1 MDPNLFHVD
10 WEQLGEVLA
19 ALVVLSFVIER
30 FLALIFEHRL
40 FVEAFDKSGIKE
52 PIAFALSLAVCW
64 QFDFDVVA
72 VLFTA
77 ETTTVFGKIVTA
89 GVAAGGSKASM
100 KLFHD
105 VMGAKSRALAARKP

>member
-19 ALVVLSFVIER
+19 ALVVLSFVLER
-30 FLALIFEHRL
+30 FLALIFEHRS
-40 FVEAFDKSGIKE
+40 FVEAFDKKGIKE

-64 QFDFDVVA
+64 KFDFDVVS
-72 VLFTA
+72 VLFTWD
-77 ETTTVFGKIVTA
+77 TTTIFGKIITA
-89 GVAAGGSKASM
+89 GVVAGGSKASM

-105 VMGAKSRALAARKP
+105 VMKVKSRALADRTD